1 MNLRPLL
8 SYYRNVRAADMNDEF
23 SCAEFL
29 AHHGILG
36 QRWGIRR
43 FQNPD
48 GSLTEAGKKRYGS
61 SKAVGIR
68 KHIEKKLKDSK
79 KKHTKP
85 ELTEEEKAAKAAKE
99 KEELKD
105 YLRRHPRKMPKY
117 GRQLTEQDV
126 DEIVRNIKFDQKL
139 KDIRKEDID
148 RGMDKIR
155 TISNNI
161 QTVGNLVKNTTSLY
175 NSTGYVWNA
184 LVDNNVVTSDRRML
198 IIPNNDKKQQ

>member
-1 MNLRPLL
+1 
-8 SYYRNVRAADMNDEF
+8 MNDEF

-29 AHHGILG
+29 AHHGIRG
-36 QRWGIRR
+36 QRWGSRR
-43 FQNPD
+43 FQKPD

-61 SKAVGIR
+61 SRAAGIK
-68 KHIEKKLKDSK
+68 KHIEKKLKNYK

-117 GRQLTEQDV
+117 GRQLTEADV

-139 KDIRKEDID
+139 KDIRKEDIS
-148 RGMDKIR
+148 RSMDKIK

-161 QTVGNLVKNTTSLY
+161 QTVGNLVNNTTNLW

-184 LVDNNVVTSDRRML
+184 LVDNNVVSTDRKMY
-198 IIPNNDKKQQ
+198 IIQNNKGKKGDNQQQ